1 MVRDRDSA
9 LPRHLH
15 DQPIYRHPGRGFA
28 LVRQF
33 FDERRRLIAQDH
45 PNFHIFRSAVIP
57 RQRQPYS
64 VSAKCASWKFFGRC
78 LGQIGN
84 RGHFW
89 AFQRI
94 SWATLHIIKSMA
106 YRLPPKA
113 WTGNGRELSFNINA
127 LPKKRGFSLHGGG
140 LYCLYVITFAYTDM
154 SLRKGL
160 VQGGQCLGNSGPPP
174 LLTYLILKKLLLY
187 RGLRLFGGGPKPRT
201 RPRTEP
207 SMRCDLWA
215 IVFPSLPY

>member
-1 MVRDRDSA
+1 MGWKQSERRGWVRIGCLDMVRDRDSA

-33 FDERRRLIAQDH
+33 SDERSRLIAQYH
-45 PNFHIFRSAVIP
+45 PNFHIFRSAFIP

-94 SWATLHIIKSMA
+94 SWATLHIMKSMT

-113 WTGNGRELSFNINA
+113 WTGNGRGLSFNINA
-127 LPKKRGFSLHGGG
+127 LPKKRGFSLHGCG
-140 LYCLYVITFAYTDM
+140 LYCLYVITFVYTYT

-160 VQGGQCLGNSGPPP
+160 VRYPVYLENSGPPP
-174 LLTYLILKKLLLY
+174 FLPSFILKNVVVI
-187 RGLRLFGGGPKPRT
+187 GG
-201 RPRTEP
+201 
-207 SMRCDLWA
+207 
-215 IVFPSLPY
+215 